1 MFRAKPVRVGSLRLV
16 GEPVQL
22 PAYKM
27 LDTAHCTP
35 ERAAQYTRVPCTSC
49 IEVMLALVEKF
60 IMKLPSPA
68 RMTTKKIAVG
78 MAKPLH
84 RLRADD
90 RLVTTGFMAGF
101 TGSC

>member
-1 MFRAKPVRVGSLRLV
+1 MTSVNPSSAAGGVL
-16 GEPVQL
+16 QL

-35 ERAAQYTRVPCTSC
+35 ERATQYTRVPCTSC

-60 IMKLPSPA
+60 TMKLPSA
-68 RMTTKKIAVG
+68 AMMTTRKIAVG

-84 RLRADD
+84 HLRATA
-90 RLVTTGFMAGF
+90 LFVKAVFMTGF